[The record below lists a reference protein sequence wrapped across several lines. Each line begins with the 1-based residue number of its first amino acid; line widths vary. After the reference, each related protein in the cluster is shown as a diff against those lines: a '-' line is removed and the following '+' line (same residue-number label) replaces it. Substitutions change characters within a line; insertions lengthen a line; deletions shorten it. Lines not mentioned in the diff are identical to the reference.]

1 MNNYWRKMTHF
12 SRSKGPAIILCATML
27 GTALPLPNGANA
39 TPATSNFFTPIVNKD
54 IPWIKP
60 SSDSTTP
67 FGAAIEHHGSRIS
80 LDASV
85 LFSGVAGLSQLTAS
99 SSDSAVATANAYQLY
114 TELEIISAGTTTI
127 TLEAQTPALEK
138 LTEQFQ
144 LTVTRIGDTTG
155 DGVVTAADAL
165 YIMKVVNSGAVL
177 TPEEINLLDIN
188 RDGVVTAADA
198 TKLLSSYAGK
208 GSSATSSNYIIT
220 LSSINDAPVLH
231 GASLAGLLKAGEMMT
246 VQYNYFDAEND
257 AEAASRFQW
266 YRGTQADGSDR
277 TAIAGATS
285 PAYPV
290 ASEDVGF
297 YLFVEATPV
306 AAAGT
311 IDGQS
316 FLLATSTVVPD
327 TSAPYIQSRVPAH
340 SAGDISVAADLELTM
355 NRPVTAVSGKK
366 IYITNTANPLDVL
379 AYDADDASHI
389 IIDGKN
395 ISIKHADLGSET
407 SYSVTI
413 DAGAFIDQA
422 GNTFEGISSSS
433 AWSFAT
439 ADVAA
444 PLLVQTSPANQ
455 EPNYALSAEPS
466 LSFNEDIVPVT
477 GKKITIR
484 QASDDTVVQTYIVSE
499 SDQVTIQGGK
509 AILHPSSQL
518 FQFTS
523 ITAYYV
529 EVEEGAFTDVHGNAF
544 AGISDDAAW
553 TFLTADARTLTAV
566 DLEDLTED
574 QLRASGGAIFAVA
587 LEEDTFDSAANTG
600 DFELNHAPQGMTIL
614 DVSHLSPNE
623 IWLSVDYD
631 GTDFDTDITNFSI
644 TAKAS
649 ALTSG
654 RTLKTADM
662 LISATNELEITSL
675 SPANHELNTNKN
687 LTLSLT
693 FNRPV
698 TAAAGQTLT
707 VYKASDDTV
716 AASIAL
722 NDPSQVTFS
731 ANMANVQ
738 VAGLSGATAYYVK
751 FAAGSFKDSNG
762 LASTGMTS
770 KTQWT
775 FTTAADAPSFT
786 TSPVYI
792 AEFLLEDEY
801 RSAVEIYSDNSDLT
815 GYSLFVYGRNS
826 TNGQYYE
833 KELAFPFLMPNN
845 ITVIIDTAFYD
856 FMDITSAVYFNF
868 EDKFAPEWNITVS
881 GLALKKNGV
890 VVDVAGDISSNGALT
905 STLFPSGGTMV
916 RKLGQIGK
924 SLYDTSQWSYY
935 PKGTYEYMGHHTP

>member
-1 MNNYWRKMTHF
+1 MNNYWRKMAHF

-27 GTALPLPNGANA
+27 GTALPLPNAANA
-39 TPATSNFFTPIVNKD
+39 TPVSSNFFTPIVNKD

-60 SSDSTTP
+60 SSDSTAP
-67 FGAAIEHHGSRIS
+67 FGAAIEHHSSRIS

-127 TLEAQTPALEK
+127 TLEAQTPTLEK

-155 DGVVTAADAL
+155 DGIVTAADAL

-208 GSSATSSNYIIT
+208 GSSAASSNYIIT

-231 GASLAGLLKAGEMMT
+231 GALLAGLLKAGEMMT
-246 VQYNYFDAEND
+246 LQYDYFDAEND

-290 ASEDVGF
+290 ASEDVGY

-311 IDGQS
+311 TDGQS

-355 NRPVTAVSGKK
+355 NKPVTAVSGKK
-366 IYITNTANPLDVL
+366 IYITNAANPLDVL

-422 GNTFEGISSSS
+422 GNAFEGISSSS
-433 AWSFAT
+433 AWSFTT
-439 ADVAA
+439 ADVTA

-484 QASDDTVVQTYIVSE
+484 QASDDTIVQTYIVSE
-499 SDQVTIQGGK
+499 SEQVTIQGGK

-518 FQFTS
+518 VQFTS

-544 AGISDDAAW
+544 AGISDDAVW

-574 QLRASGGAIFAVA
+574 QLRASSGAIFTVT
-587 LEEDTFDSAANTG
+587 LEEDTFEMAADTS
-600 DFELNHAPQGMTIL
+600 DFELNHAPPGMTIL
-614 DVSHLSPNE
+614 SVIPLSANE

-654 RTLKTADM
+654 RALTTADM
-662 LISATNELEITSL
+662 LIGATNELDITSL
-675 SPANHELNTNKN
+675 SPASQAMDVSKD

-698 TAAAGQTLT
+698 LATAGHTLT
-707 VYKASDDTV
+707 VYKASDDSI
-716 AASIAL
+716 AASVAL
-722 NDPSQVTFS
+722 DDSTKVTFNGNT
-731 ANMANVQ
+731 AEVQ
-738 VAGLSGATAYYVK
+738 ISGLSGATAYYVK
-751 FAAGSFKDSNG
+751 VAAGSFQDSNG
-762 LASTGMTS
+762 LASPGITS

-775 FTTAADAPSFT
+775 FTTVADAPPFT

-792 AEFLLEDEY
+792 SEFLLQDEN
-801 RSAVEIYSDNSDLT
+801 RAAVEIYSNSNNLT
-815 GYSLFVYGRNS
+815 GYSLFVYGRSS

-833 KELAFPFLMPNN
+833 KELALPQLTPNGV
-845 ITVIIDTAFYD
+845 TVIIDTAWYD
-856 FMDITSAVYFNF
+856 FFYLTNAFYYNL
-868 EDKFAPEWNITVS
+868 EEKLAPEWGFIVS
-881 GLALKKNGV
+881 GIALKNNDV

-916 RKLGQIGK
+916 RKSGEIGK

-935 PKGTYEYMGHHTP
+935 PNETYQYMGHHTP